1 MILQVLGPKPANTQC
16 PECGHFILTKTEP
29 AFGMFACVSSTI
41 FCVLGWV
48 VGGLHSIILYN
59 TGAGHAPSYP
69 ALLTP
74 SLTCLTTVPSA
85 MPLWGY
91 SGESDSWS

>member
-48 VGGLHSIILYN
+48 VLGY
-59 TGAGHAPSYP
+59 
-69 ALLTP
+69 
-74 SLTCLTTVPSA
+74 TV
-85 MPLWGY
+85 
-91 SGESDSWS
+91 